1 MLGEHNINNLV
12 FNLKIKNSDAGVAI
26 VPYSKNH
33 ETQGYKII
41 YFESEDEMVS
51 CELPEAR
58 SDIIGCILPDE
69 NSMVFMQNK
78 FPHINM
84 EIGSLASCISHSGA
98 WYRNYEKVYDV
109 SCIVNSQS
117 IDDYYQIISKLTY
130 LKWIIV
136 AEDKKTYQFFK
147 SLNINNLFIIENVDD
162 TSIFASKCFL
172 VFPHYNRFPPK
183 IIGDLLLENIP
194 LIVIQNENFYD
205 GHRNISY
212 WDELVVSATSIMTS
226 RFLAH
231 ERLAWYLEMCTK
243 GKNWIKARKYYE
255 EFLGFKSIINKFDRC
270 L

>member
-1 MLGEHNINNLV
+1 MINFE
-12 FNLKIKNSDAGVAI
+12 FNLQIKNSDAIVAI

-41 YFESEDEMVS
+41 YFESENEMVS

-136 AEDKKTYQFFK
+136 AEDKKTYQFLK
-147 SLNINNLFIIENVDD
+147 SLNINNLFIIENVDN
-162 TSIFASKCFL
+162 TGIFASKCFL
-172 VFPHYNRFPPK
+172 VFPQYKRFPSK
-183 IIGDLLLENIP
+183 IIGDLFLENIP
-194 LIVIQNENFYD
+194 LMVIQDENFYD

-212 WDELVVSATSIMTS
+212 WDGLVVSATSIMTS
-226 RFLAH
+226 RFLSH
-231 ERLAWYLEMCTK
+231 ERLAWYLEMLK
-243 GKNWIKARKYYE
+243 KDKNWLQPRKYYE
-255 EFLGFKSIINKFDRC
+255 QFLGLSSIKQKFEQSINYF
-270 L
+270 